1 MSRER
6 WRTAEGKDLI
16 TPELLTVI
24 ISYIESNCPVSA
36 SPDDRAIAGLSM
48 GGHQTL
54 YQFKRPIALMKSVTL
69 HQIALV

>member
-1 MSRER
+1 MADRVSQ
-6 WRTAEGKDLI
+6 DLF
-16 TPELLTVI
+16 TPKLLTVI
-24 ISYIESNCPVSA
+24 ISSLESHCPVSE
-36 SPDDRAIAGLSM
+36 SPDDCAIAGLST